1 MLFTLITSEI
11 DPASRTMI
19 KYLQE
24 DKKFKEIKNY
34 YFTSPLYDNIS
45 MFVSP
50 RQLLFFDSM
59 DVECNDSADVLIF
72 LSRHQS
78 KSKIPSLTCHFPGN
92 YFTNSYG
99 GNKFELGIAYPSLQK
114 NYLLKI
120 FQLREQ
126 VPLCDITIETTHHGP
141 TSIKKP
147 VMFIEIGSSEDQW
160 INLENASFVCN
171 SLLAILTK
179 KISPAKDIAIGLGG
193 NHYGSKFNRLILNTE
208 YGIGHIA
215 NKYNLSNIN
224 KDMLNQMISKCYEKV
239 THIIIDQKGLGN
251 EKERILN
258 LIKDI
263 DLEVIKL

>member
-11 DPASRTMI
+11 DPASKTMM

-45 MFVSP
+45 MFVS
-50 RQLLFFDSM
+50 RGQLLFFDSM
-59 DVECNDSADVLIF
+59 DVETNDTDVLIF

-78 KSKIPSLTCHFPGN
+78 KSKIPSLTCHFTGN

-120 FQLREQ
+120 FQLREK

-147 VMFIEIGSSEDQW
+147 VMFVEIGSSEDQW
-160 INLENASFVCN
+160 LNLENASFVCN
-171 SLLAILTK
+171 SLLEILTK

-193 NHYGSKFNRLILNTE
+193 NHYGSKFNQLILNTE
-208 YGIGHIA
+208 YGMGHIA
-215 NKYNLSNIN
+215 NKYNLPNFN
-224 KDMLNQMISKCYEKV
+224 KDMLYQMISKCYEKV

-251 EKERILN
+251 EKDRIIN
-258 LIKDI
+258 LIRDI
-263 DLEVIKL
+263 DLKVIKL

>member
-1 MLFTLITSEI
+1 MLFTLITSER
-11 DPASRTMI
+11 DPASKTMI

-24 DKKFKEIKNY
+24 DKKFKEIKNFY
-34 YFTSPLYDNIS
+34 LTSSLYHNIS
-45 MFVSP
+45 MFISP
-50 RQLLFFDSM
+50 DQLLFSDSI
-59 DVECNDSADVLIF
+59 DAQCKETDVLIF

-99 GNKFELGIAYPSLQK
+99 GNKCELGIAYPSLQK

-120 FQLREQ
+120 FELREK

-147 VMFIEIGSSEDQW
+147 VMFVEIGSSEDQW
-160 INLENASFVCN
+160 SNIENASFVCD
-171 SLLAILTK
+171 SLLDTLTK
-179 KISPAKDIAIGLGG
+179 KICPAKDIAIGLGG
-193 NHYGSKFNRLILNTE
+193 NHYGSKFNKLILNTE

-215 NKYNLSNIN
+215 NKYNLYNIN

-251 EKERILN
+251 EKERIMN
-258 LIKDI
+258 LLKDI
-263 DLEVIKL
+263 ELEVIKI